1 MNFYHSIDKLN
12 NISYIWGNVGLLY
25 TSKELYNSLVNA
37 NLIRQVRKNMENID
51 VSRTFQYYQNNKEN
65 KYEGLFIIG
74 IESLEKTLNK
84 NELILVY
91 TK

>member
-1 MNFYHSIDKLN
+1 
-12 NISYIWGNVGLLY
+12 
-25 TSKELYNSLVNA
+25 
-37 NLIRQVRKNMENID
+37 MENID